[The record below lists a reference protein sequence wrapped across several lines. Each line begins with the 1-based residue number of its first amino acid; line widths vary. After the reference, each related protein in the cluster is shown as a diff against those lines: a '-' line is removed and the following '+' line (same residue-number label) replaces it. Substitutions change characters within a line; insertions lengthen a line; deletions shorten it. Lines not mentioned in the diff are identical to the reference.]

1 MEDQATTSKSM
12 LKTVPR
18 RFSMGELTMR
28 ASLAAAAYVLPPTR
42 PYLDALMVSSLRVK
56 ALGRPVA
63 VKEWQNMLAMHFLQ
77 FRKYWGQTFKWLL
90 ENDLGWATGVF
101 AIIEATDQEIP
112 NEANTVNIRLV
123 KDVESVLSN
132 IIHVIL
138 LIKSCM
144 CNIVNF

>member
-90 ENDLGWATGVF
+90 ENDL
-101 AIIEATDQEIP
+101 
-112 NEANTVNIRLV
+112 R
-123 KDVESVLSN
+123 
-132 IIHVIL
+132 
-138 LIKSCM
+138 
-144 CNIVNF
+144 

>member
-28 ASLAAAAYVLPPTR
+28 ASLAAYVLPPTR

-90 ENDLGWATGVF
+90 ENDLGWATG

-123 KDVESVLSN
+123 KEVESVLSN

>member
-1 MEDQATTSKSM
+1 M
-12 LKTVPR
+12 
-18 RFSMGELTMR
+18 
-28 ASLAAAAYVLPPTR
+28 
-42 PYLDALMVSSLRVK
+42 
-56 ALGRPVA
+56 A

-112 NEANTVNIRLV
+112 NDANTVNIRLV
-123 KDVESVLSN
+123 KDVESVLRN